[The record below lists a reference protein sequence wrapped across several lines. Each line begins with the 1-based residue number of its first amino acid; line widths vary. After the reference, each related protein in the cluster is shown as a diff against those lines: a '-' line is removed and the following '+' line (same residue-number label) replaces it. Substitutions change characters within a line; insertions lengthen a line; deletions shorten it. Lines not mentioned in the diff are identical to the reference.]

1 MLALGGVGIITFNPF
16 EVDSDP
22 AGDPSQLLTATAE
35 SAATPLPARTPTPI
49 PSPTTLPTP
58 NLKAAPQPPDQERFM
73 TDLSRAAVLMGEI
86 DDPESL
92 LVVVNKQRPFRDKSY
107 APELRAVLGSDHEL
121 RPDAAEALEQML
133 AAAADDGVDFQV
145 LSAYRS
151 YERQK
156 ASRVNAAR
164 KASADRV
171 DELSARPGFSEHQSG
186 LAVDLGMIDGKCE
199 LKECFAETAGGQWLH
214 ENATEFGFIER
225 YPTGQRD
232 VTGYVYEPWH
242 LRFIG
247 VEAAADMLQS
257 GAPTF
262 EEFFGLAPA
271 PDY

>member
-16 EVDSDP
+16 EVVSDP
-22 AGDPSQLLTATAE
+22 GGDPSHLLTATPE
-35 SAATPLPARTPTPI
+35 SAPPPTQLPTPT
-49 PSPTTLPTP
+49 PSPTTLP
-58 NLKAAPQPPDQERFM
+58 NLQDTAQPPAQERFM
-73 TDLSRAAVLMGEI
+73 TDLSRTAVRAGEI
-86 DDPESL
+86 DAPESL

-156 ASRVNAAR
+156 ASRGNAAR